1 MGITIHVTGEAGFP
15 MTQDPRIDRLE
26 VAVEHLEAEVQTLRT
41 EMNSRLNVIT
51 QIAFGNVAVTILTA
65 VGIVVA
71 VIITR

>member
-1 MGITIHVTGEAGFP
+1 

-41 EMNSRLNVIT
+41 DMNSRFGEMNSRFSEMNSRMNILT
-51 QIAFGNVAVTILTA
+51 QIAFGNVAATILTA

>member
-1 MGITIHVTGEAGFP
+1 

-41 EMNSRLNVIT
+41 EMNSRFGEMNSRLNVIT

>member
-1 MGITIHVTGEAGFP
+1 

-26 VAVEHLEAEVQTLRT
+26 VMVERIDTEVQTLRG
-41 EMNSRLNVIT
+41 EMNSRMNVLT

>member
-1 MGITIHVTGEAGFP
+1 

-41 EMNSRLNVIT
+41 DMNSRFGEMNSRFSEMNSRMNVLT
-51 QIAFGNVAVTILTA
+51 QIAFGNVAATILTA
-65 VGIVVA
+65 VGIVLA

>member
-1 MGITIHVTGEAGFP
+1 
-15 MTQDPRIDRLE
+15 MTQDSRIDRLE
-26 VAVEHLEAEVQTLRT
+26 VMVERIDTEVQTLRG
-41 EMNSRLNVIT
+41 EMNSRMNVLT

>member
-1 MGITIHVTGEAGFP
+1 
-15 MTQDPRIDRLE
+15 MTQDSRIDRLE
-26 VAVEHLEAEVQTLRT
+26 AVVERLETEVHNLRSDMNSRFG
-41 EMNSRLNVIT
+41 EMNSRFNVLT

>member
-1 MGITIHVTGEAGFP
+1 

-41 EMNSRLNVIT
+41 DMNSRFGEMNSRFSEMNSRMNVLT
-51 QIAFGNVAVTILTA
+51 QIAFGNVAATILTA

-71 VIITR
+71 VMITR